1 MTRVLPEPAP
11 ARIASGPDV
20 AVTASRCERLR
31 SSSSR
36 SGEGVPINKSSLEEV
51 PASGGSEAWLEGISR
66 PLSPANRC
74 ARVRALPS
82 RLPDQPHVEVA
93 EHSAGAALTPAD
105 HRHGLA
111 LALPEQVVVVRPTS
125 VGRALTTYLI

>member
-20 AVTASRCERLR
+20 AVTASRCDALR

-36 SGEGVPINKSSLEEV
+36 SGEGVAANKSSLEEV

-74 ARVRALPS
+74 ARGRAPPSLP
-82 RLPDQPHVEVA
+82 PDQPHVEVGRTFTGGTPSTDRDPLA
-93 EHSAGAALTPAD
+93 SAGA
-105 HRHGLA
+105 
-111 LALPEQVVVVRPTS
+111 
-125 VGRALTTYLI
+125 GRAPSAWE